1 MEKKKH
7 RMIGI
12 IPAFFPLKQLTENYK
27 QIKPAEEIDLLNIDS
42 DGACSLILFQVELHD
57 N

>member
-27 QIKPAEEIDLLNIDS
+27 QIKPANYRFRR
-42 DGACSLILFQVELHD
+42 GM
-57 N
+57 

>member
-1 MEKKKH
+1 MEKKTPYD
-7 RMIGI
+7 RYYSFI
-12 IPAFFPLKQLTENYK
+12 FPLKQLTENYK